1 MNEKDTLIKEW
12 EERVK
17 TIPVTTIKNEDKLA
31 KYVKGNGM
39 TKEDLT
45 ILLTI
50 VITTLPDFRRIKV
63 KPDATIT
70 FGELLEWYEKAQ
82 VQFIIIHRVN
92 YMIHEAMITVYDL
105 LERYKL
111 LKFMAKKESK
121 LAEEEWENYEGPRR
135 KTTQREAWSTLQDHL
150 RIASDLLRPRLEKVY
165 ESIRDYMIRLSW
177 RNVELK
183 ARIEV
188 ALMLAKVGKHSFRAF
203 FKEFE
208 DACGADFS
216 RCFDYA
222 DMSAMEKHFSKMS
235 DSIGFKTEKDRHGS
249 FDIIGFDCDA
259 NQRVKWA
266 WGDFIKDLRD
276 NDLMDESA
284 VRAIELNPTIAEDY
298 HRELEAEERAKMD
311 AKTEALSEKFKVT
324 KRLVKAK
331 AHTKQ

>member
-17 TIPVTTIKNEDKLA
+17 SIPVTTIKNEDMLK
-31 KYVKGNGM
+31 KYIKDNGL
-39 TKEDLT
+39 TKEDLMV
-45 ILLTI
+45 LLTI
-50 VITTLPDFRRIKV
+50 LATSLPDFMHIKV

-70 FGELLEWYEKAQ
+70 FGELMEWYEKTQ

-92 YMIHEAMITVYDL
+92 YIIHEAMITVYDL
-105 LERYKL
+105 LEKYKL

-135 KTTQREAWSTLQDHL
+135 KTTPREAWFTLQDHL
-150 RIASDLLRPRLEKVY
+150 RIAQDMLQPRLEKVY
-165 ESIRDYMIRLSW
+165 ESIRNYMIRLGW
-177 RNVELK
+177 KDIELK

-188 ALMLAKVGKHSFRAF
+188 ALLLAKVGKHSFKAF

-235 DSIGFKTEKDRHGS
+235 DSLGFKTEADKHGS
-249 FDIIGFDCDA
+249 FDIKGFDCDA

-266 WGDFIKDLRD
+266 WDDFIKDLRD

-298 HRELEAEERAKMD
+298 HRELEAEEQARM
-311 AKTEALSEKFKVT
+311 EANAEKLSEKFKVT
-324 KRLVKAK
+324 KSLGKNK
-331 AHTKQ
+331 AHTKH